1 MDTGLREKVAV
12 VTGATSNIGRAIAL
26 GLATEGVRLLAIG
39 RDGEAG
45 QLVVKEAKERG
56 AAQAAFMS
64 VDLLK
69 PDSGELIR
77 DRVLA
82 EFGAVDILVN
92 GVGGNA
98 AMGFFADSDPA
109 SWNADIEITLMTLL
123 RVTRAILPTMIERG
137 AGSIINIGSTAG
149 VVGDYMLAIYS
160 ASKGAVHTFTK
171 VLAKEV
177 GRRGVRVNCVAPYS
191 TASDDPAAYS
201 SGSRFHPETGFF
213 TKAIPT
219 LDQADLK
226 MLLRSGPLDRTT
238 ARPEEVASA
247 VVYLASERAA
257 FITGQI
263 VRVDG
268 GVLL

>member
-1 MDTGLREKVAV
+1 LNTGLREKVAV

-26 GLATEGVRLLAIG
+26 ALAAEEVRLLAIG

-64 VDLLK
+64 IDLLQTN
-69 PDSGELIR
+69 SGDLIR
-77 DRVLA
+77 DRALA
-82 EFGAVDILVN
+82 EFGAVDVLIN
-92 GVGGNA
+92 GVGGNT

-177 GRRGVRVNCVAPYS
+177 GRRGIRVNCVAPYA
-191 TASDDPAAYS
+191 TASADPTAYS

-238 ARPEEVASA
+238 ARAEEVASA
-247 VVYLASERAA
+247 VVYLASEQAA

-263 VRVDG
+263 IKVDG